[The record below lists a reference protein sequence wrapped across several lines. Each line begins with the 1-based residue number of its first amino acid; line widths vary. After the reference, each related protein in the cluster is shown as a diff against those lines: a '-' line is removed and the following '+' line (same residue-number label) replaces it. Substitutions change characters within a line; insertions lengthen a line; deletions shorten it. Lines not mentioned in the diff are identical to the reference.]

1 MKHCTILS
9 VISSLSKVKK
19 NQDVITAC
27 LKYIHVLSFWGGVVA
42 DLHKRW
48 NKPITECILSLLQ
61 LTTYF
66 SIVCWDNAVFV
77 IRFRHENQLVGV
89 SSLGWHRH
97 DWRCFNFLVKVSGI
111 CIWKLSRVRLSLT
124 NVETQ
129 SQSAVTN
136 STTIPPASWN
146 EGPLVML
153 VHRRQHRVVCG
164 ILNEHLIQA
173 TWPRSNMTLCLR
185 RTGTHWSDCFINC
198 ITPLDS

>member
-1 MKHCTILS
+1 MSLQH
-9 VISSLSKVKK
+9 VSSTSTCFLFGGGLW
-19 NQDVITAC
+19 QI
-27 LKYIHVLSFWGGVVA
+27 YIK
-42 DLHKRW
+42 D
-48 NKPITECILSLLQ
+48 E
-61 LTTYF
+61 TTQSQNAYYLYF
-66 SIVCWDNAVFV
+66 SLQRI
-77 IRFRHENQLVGV
+77 FRLYVETTLCLWLGLETKNQLVGV

-97 DWRCFNFLVKVSGI
+97 DWRCFNFLVKISGI

>member
-1 MKHCTILS
+1 MSLQH
-9 VISSLSKVKK
+9 VSSTSTCFLFGGGLW
-19 NQDVITAC
+19 QI
-27 LKYIHVLSFWGGVVA
+27 YIKDETTQSQNEYC
-42 DLHKRW
+42 R
-48 NKPITECILSLLQ
+48 SLLQ

-77 IRFRHENQLVGV
+77 IRFRNENQLFGV

-97 DWRCFNFLVKVSGI
+97 DWRCFNFLVKISGI

-136 STTIPPASWN
+136 STTIPSASWN